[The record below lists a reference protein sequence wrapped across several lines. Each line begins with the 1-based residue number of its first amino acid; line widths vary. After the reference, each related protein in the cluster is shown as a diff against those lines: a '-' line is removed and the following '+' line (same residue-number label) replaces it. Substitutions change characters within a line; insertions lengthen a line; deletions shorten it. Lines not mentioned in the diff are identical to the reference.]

1 MSIHDANEIDTN
13 RVIKQEY
20 IYIDVKLKPY
30 NLKHLAWHCHI
41 DVKLKPYNLK
51 HLAWHCQHRILH
63 V

>member
-30 NLKHLAWHCHI
+30 NLKHLAWHC
-41 DVKLKPYNLK
+41 
-51 HLAWHCQHRILH
+51 QHRILH